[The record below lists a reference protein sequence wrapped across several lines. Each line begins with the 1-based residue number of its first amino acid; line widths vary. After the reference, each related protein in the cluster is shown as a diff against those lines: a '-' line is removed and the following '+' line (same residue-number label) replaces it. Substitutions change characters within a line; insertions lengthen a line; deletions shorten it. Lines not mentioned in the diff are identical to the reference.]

1 MFKQTLSIARRNMAF
16 YATFI
21 LCSVGASIFDEYS
34 GGSAS
39 AGATFILMSILSM
52 NVQNSVLR
60 DQNFTAAAKGRKLPF
75 AGYMF
80 RSVALTLGGFMIML
94 PILVILL
101 KLNDLGKAY
110 VGLWATLAFLVTLT
124 IVFSLFGTWLPARLH
139 GTNAS
144 IGDALRRGLKRF
156 PSTASLIFLGLA
168 VPLVAGVIVGI
179 LASSV
184 RGTDLIVNG
193 QLNIPVVVASL
204 VSNALQMI
212 GWTYVS
218 VLLARRYMVAE
229 HIEPPPSTELL
240 TALT

>member
-1 MFKQTLSIARRNMAF
+1 MFKQSLSIARQNLAF

-34 GGSAS
+34 GRSAS
-39 AGATFILMSILSM
+39 AGATFVLMSILSM

-80 RSVALTLGGFMIML
+80 RSVALTLIAFLIML
-94 PILVILL
+94 PVLVIVL
-101 KLNDLGKAY
+101 KSNGVGKAY
-110 VGLWATLAFLVTLT
+110 VGLWATLAFLITLT
-124 IVFSLFGTWLPARLH
+124 IVFSLLGTWLPARLH
-139 GTNAS
+139 GTSAS

-156 PSTASLIFLGLA
+156 PSMASLVFLGLS

-184 RGTDLIVNG
+184 RGVDLIVNG
-193 QLNIPVVVASL
+193 QLNIPTVAASL

-218 VLLARRYMVAE
+218 VLLVRRYMAAE
-229 HIEPPPSTELL
+229 HIEPTPGAELF
-240 TALT
+240 TALM